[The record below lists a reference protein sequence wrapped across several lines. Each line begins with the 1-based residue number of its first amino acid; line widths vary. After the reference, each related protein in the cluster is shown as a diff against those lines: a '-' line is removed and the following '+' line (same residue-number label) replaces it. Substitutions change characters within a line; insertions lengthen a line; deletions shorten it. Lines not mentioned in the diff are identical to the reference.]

1 MERVEFLESLSITQ
15 DCNNCGVVF
24 RPAYWEVQQ
33 CGPGEWLGI
42 CFHQCE
48 ACQHFQIAAAG
59 STKRAYAD
67 ARYLRKKLLR
77 EIPKQ

>member
-1 MERVEFLESLSITQ
+1 MERVEFLELLPTTQ
-15 DCNNCGVVF
+15 DCNNCGEGF

-33 CGPGEWLGI
+33 CRPGEWLGI

-48 ACQHFQIAAAG
+48 KCEHFQIGAAG
-59 STKRAYAD
+59 STRRAHAD
-67 ARYLRKKLLR
+67 AQHLRERLLR